1 MDAVGSASLTEPPWG
16 DGPGRSARD
25 DLAEPNG
32 AERHP
37 GHLPV
42 LASDHVRLGALV
54 VVLEHADRFAEEP
67 VRQLEL
73 EGHTLADVLGRDE
86 VLSAHG
92 AVAYPTAQRGSSA
105 SRFGSSRMAT
115 SAPNAGPALPPRAGG
130 PRGEPLR
137 VLEDGDE
144 RPERATRRR
153 PVEQPMVER
162 QAHRARGSCL
172 DPAPHDERSRL
183 DHAKPED
190 RPLRRGP

>member
-105 SRFGSSRMAT
+105 SRSGSSRMAT
-115 SAPNAGPALPPRAGG
+115 SAPNARPAAARLIIGWSKVRLIVHAGRAWTLPPTTSARASITPSPRIA
-130 PRGEPLR
+130 PRGGGEGW
-137 VLEDGDE
+137 V
-144 RPERATRRR
+144 
-153 PVEQPMVER
+153 
-162 QAHRARGSCL
+162 
-172 DPAPHDERSRL
+172 PAPQ
-183 DHAKPED
+183 P
-190 RPLRRGP
+190 RRTPRG